1 MYFLKNIPTTS
12 SDNYIS
18 GWELLNSSNKE
29 FIFEDWHTLD
39 YWYSKIQNKTLKT
52 YKNNPIFKDF
62 GVKEREFIAP
72 TKGLFF
78 AANKV
83 RALADL
89 IFEAL
94 GESNPSLYLNRLSGD
109 IDNFLEE
116 FEKKELL
123 TLLEPLLINKELL
136 NFVKKEMPK
145 QYYECILKE
154 GI

>member
-1 MYFLKNIPTTS
+1 M
-12 SDNYIS
+12 
-18 GWELLNSSNKE
+18 LNSSNKE

-39 YWYSKIQNKTLKT
+39 YWYSKNQNKILKT
-52 YKNNPIFKDF
+52 YKNNPIFKGF
-62 GVKEREFIAP
+62 WIKEREFIAP

-78 AANKV
+78 SANKV

-94 GESNPSLYLNRLSGD
+94 GESNPSLYLNRLAGD

-145 QYYECILKE
+145 QYYEYILKG

>member
-39 YWYSKIQNKTLKT
+39 YWYSKDENKPLKT
-52 YKNNPIFKDF
+52 YKMNPIFKDV
-62 GVKEREFIAP
+62 GIKEREFIAP
-72 TKGLFF
+72 TKGIFY
-78 AANKV
+78 AADKV

-94 GESNPSLYLNRLSGD
+94 EESKPIVYLNRLTGD
-109 IDNFLEE
+109 IDNFLDD

-123 TLLEPLLINKELL
+123 TLLKPLFTNEELS
-136 NFVKKEMPK
+136 NFIKKEMPK
-145 QYYECILKE
+145 QYYECILNG